1 VASGKGYSVRRMGV
15 MPLVQTLFV
24 GPDRKVYLP
33 YARGQACKR
42 ESMLNESKF
51 REIMNY
57 F

>member
-1 VASGKGYSVRRMGV
+1 MASGKGYSVQCMGV

-42 ESMLNESKF
+42 ESMLKESKF
-51 REIMNY
+51 GEIVN
-57 F
+57 